1 MKKLLFTLLFCAAAA
16 AAAGSEPAEL
26 KLLSYNIRYIGAP
39 GDEGDFAWDARKEA
53 SIRMIRDVRP
63 DVIGFQEPR
72 RQQVAYLV
80 EQLPEYGHI
89 EMGRDFGA
97 KDDPGEHLMIM
108 YLRERYELLDHGHYW
123 LSETPD
129 EVSQGWDGRCR
140 RVTVWAR
147 LRDRATGREF
157 CLFDTHLDHIGK
169 TARLEG
175 ARLNVERMRSI
186 AGKRTPQF
194 IVGDMNATAGTPGG
208 VCLEPYF
215 KWLKSA
221 CEEAPLT
228 DPRPTYH
235 GFGKADASA
244 ELIYGPNIRPWPK

>member
-1 MKKLLFTLLFCAAAA
+1 
-16 AAAGSEPAEL
+16 
-26 KLLSYNIRYIGAP
+26 
-39 GDEGDFAWDARKEA
+39 
-53 SIRMIRDVRP
+53 
-63 DVIGFQEPR
+63 
-72 RQQVAYLV
+72 
-80 EQLPEYGHI
+80 
-89 EMGRDFGA
+89 
-97 KDDPGEHLMIM
+97 MIM

-221 CEEAPLT
+221 CEEAPQT

-235 GFGKADASA
+235 GFGKAKPLHIDHIFYRCA
-244 ELIYGPNIRPWPK
+244 EPLRYQLLDSTGYGVQYLSDHYPIVCTFRF